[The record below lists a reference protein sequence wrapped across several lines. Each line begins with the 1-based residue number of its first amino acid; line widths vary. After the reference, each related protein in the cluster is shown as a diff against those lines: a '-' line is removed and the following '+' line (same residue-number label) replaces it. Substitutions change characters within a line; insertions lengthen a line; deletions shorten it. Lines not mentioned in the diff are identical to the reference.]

1 MEQIRLGAAE
11 GRIGPVPLLEHH
23 GVTPQVD
30 PTAYVADGAWVIG
43 DVSIKTDASV
53 WFNAVLRG
61 DINRIEIGERTNI
74 QDGAVVHVTGDLM
87 VSVGP
92 DVTVGH
98 KAMVHACR
106 IEKGCLI
113 GMNAVVL
120 DGAMVGPFALV
131 AAGSVVKEGFRVPE
145 GSLAA
150 GVPARVVRQLTAE
163 EREAIL
169 RSAERY
175 VDYAR
180 SFRV

>member
-1 MEQIRLGAAE
+1 VA
-11 GRIGPVPLLEHH
+11 
-23 GVTPQVD
+23 PQVD
-30 PTAYVADGAWVIG
+30 PTAFVAEGAWVIG
-43 DVSIKTDASV
+43 DVSVQRDASV

-87 VSVGP
+87 AYIGP

-106 IEKGCLI
+106 IEQGCLI

-120 DGAMVGPFALV
+120 DGAMVGPFSLV

-150 GVPARVVRQLTAE
+150 GVPARVVRPLTGV
-163 EREAIL
+163 EREEIL

-175 VDYAR
+175 VHYAR
-180 SFRV
+180 SFSV